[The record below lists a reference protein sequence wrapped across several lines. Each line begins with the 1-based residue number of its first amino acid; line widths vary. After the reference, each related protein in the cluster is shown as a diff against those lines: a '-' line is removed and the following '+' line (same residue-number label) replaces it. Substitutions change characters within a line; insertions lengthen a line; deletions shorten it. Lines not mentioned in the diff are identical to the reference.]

1 MAKSRKKVALE
12 ESNSWLLTYSD
23 VVTLLV
29 AFFVLLIATS
39 QVDEGKLEDVKQGL
53 SIVSD
58 SESQTPMQDLSEQ
71 VETII
76 KEQELASIKVKK
88 VIDGIKIELDSENL
102 YESGSASLK
111 PEGKKILVEF
121 TKAINSVDLDHRN
134 IVIEGHS
141 DDVPIRN
148 AEFHNNWELSS
159 ARAIEVTLHL
169 IDLGVD
175 KSKLRA
181 VSYADSQPR
190 ANKELPIA
198 EQRQQNRRVVIYIKR
213 AI

>member
-1 MAKSRKKVALE
+1 MAKRRKKAQLE
-12 ESNSWLLTYSD
+12 DSNDWLLTYSD

-39 QVDEGKLEDVKQGL
+39 QIDEGKLEDAKKGL
-53 SIVSD
+53 SMVTD
-58 SESQTPMQDLSEQ
+58 SVAQTPMQDLSEQ
-71 VETII
+71 VEKII
-76 KEQELASIKVKK
+76 GEQKLASIEVEK

-111 PEGKKILVEF
+111 PEGKKVLVDFAE
-121 TKAINSVDLDHRN
+121 AIKSIDLEHRN

-148 AEFHNNWELSS
+148 AEFSNNWELSS

-169 IDLGVD
+169 MDLGIE

-181 VSYADSQPR
+181 VAYADAQPR
-190 ANKELPIA
+190 ASKELPIF
-198 EQRQQNRRVVIYIKR
+198 EQRQKNRRVVIYIKR
-213 AI
+213 AV